1 MFGILVTIVH
11 LLLCLVISYGVLFS
25 QTATQAFA
33 VLSCLVV
40 LLLMIRFFKCCILTP
55 LEPAVGTSTMGR
67 AFFVKNF
74 EHIALSD
81 TEEIAVCSMLL
92 LQVIRVATI
101 IIMPPEILF

>member
-1 MFGILVTIVH
+1 MFGIIVTIIH

-55 LEPAVGTSTMGR
+55 LESDIGTSKMGR

-101 IIMPPEILF
+101 VIIPRQLLF